1 MDKINEI
8 IKIYDKMYIKQIK
21 KILKVLE
28 EQDNMVNSCKNNLY
42 ASGELLISIMKM
54 IETNHVNVALPCLR
68 NVYEMLLKAII
79 LEDNQDMMESYNKII
94 KDIEKDRMSE
104 VRKYVSKNFNK
115 YFSIIEKDEIFENT
129 LGEGILTYIYKC
141 LCRYSHATKVSE
153 FVYLIEKEDDLKG
166 LFNLY
171 LSLFLVYQI
180 VLLYID
186 AVCTKLNLEKL
197 NNEIFLVSGII
208 FLNTINVLTI
218 LKSKI
223 EDIKDEIT
231 LSYYNKDDSKKIL
244 GEPDDLFK
252 IRIEEEKELS
262 TFFIEGIKTEIES
275 INVQKEIVDNY
286 CKIFFKKYFTQ
297 KQLEKIDKI
306 IKSIKKGERT

>member
-153 FVYLIEKEDDLKG
+153 FVYLIEKENDLKG

-171 LSLFLVYQI
+171 LSLFLIYQI

-223 EDIKDEIT
+223 EDIKE
-231 LSYYNKDDSKKIL
+231 YSKKIL

-286 CKIFFKKYFTQ
+286 CKIFLKKYFTQ

>member
-54 IETNHVNVALPCLR
+54 IETNHVALPCLR

-153 FVYLIEKEDDLKG
+153 FVYLIEKENDLKG

-223 EDIKDEIT
+223 EDIKE
-231 LSYYNKDDSKKIL
+231 YSKKIL

-286 CKIFFKKYFTQ
+286 CKIFLKKYFTQ

>member
-153 FVYLIEKEDDLKG
+153 FVYLIEKENDLKG

-186 AVCTKLNLEKL
+186 AVCTKLSLEKL

-223 EDIKDEIT
+223 EDIKE
-231 LSYYNKDDSKKIL
+231 YSKKIL

-262 TFFIEGIKTEIES
+262 TVFIEGIKTEIES
-275 INVQKEIVDNY
+275 INIQKEIVDNY
-286 CKIFFKKYFTQ
+286 CKIFLKKYFTQ

>member
-153 FVYLIEKEDDLKG
+153 FVYLIEKENDLKG

-223 EDIKDEIT
+223 EDIKE
-231 LSYYNKDDSKKIL
+231 YSKKIL

-286 CKIFFKKYFTQ
+286 CKIFLKKYFTQ

>member
-94 KDIEKDRMSE
+94 KDIETDRMSE

-223 EDIKDEIT
+223 EDIKE
-231 LSYYNKDDSKKIL
+231 YSKKIL

>member
-208 FLNTINVLTI
+208 FFNTINVLTI

-223 EDIKDEIT
+223 EDIKE
-231 LSYYNKDDSKKIL
+231 YSKKIL

-252 IRIEEEKELS
+252 IRIKEEKELS

>member
-153 FVYLIEKEDDLKG
+153 FVYLIEKENDLKG

-223 EDIKDEIT
+223 EDIKE
-231 LSYYNKDDSKKIL
+231 YSKKIL

-252 IRIEEEKELS
+252 IRIEKEKELS

-286 CKIFFKKYFTQ
+286 CKIFLKKYFTQ

-306 IKSIKKGERT
+306 IKSIKKGEKT

>member
-208 FLNTINVLTI
+208 FFNTINVLTI

-223 EDIKDEIT
+223 EDIKE
-231 LSYYNKDDSKKIL
+231 YSKKIL

-262 TFFIEGIKTEIES
+262 TFFIEGIKTEIKS

>member
-153 FVYLIEKEDDLKG
+153 FVYLIEKENDLKG

-223 EDIKDEIT
+223 EDIKE
-231 LSYYNKDDSKKIL
+231 YSKKIL

-286 CKIFFKKYFTQ
+286 CKIF
-297 KQLEKIDKI
+297 LL
-306 IKSIKKGERT
+306 

>member
-21 KILKVLE
+21 KILKALE

-153 FVYLIEKEDDLKG
+153 FVYLIEKENDLKG

-223 EDIKDEIT
+223 EDIKE
-231 LSYYNKDDSKKIL
+231 YSKKIL

-286 CKIFFKKYFTQ
+286 CKIFLKKYFTQ

>member
-153 FVYLIEKEDDLKG
+153 FVYLIEKENDLKG

-223 EDIKDEIT
+223 EDIKE
-231 LSYYNKDDSKKIL
+231 YSKKIL

-252 IRIEEEKELS
+252 IRIEEEEELS

>member
-21 KILKVLE
+21 KILKVLD
-28 EQDNMVNSCKNNLY
+28 EQDDMDDSCKNNLY
-42 ASGELLISIMKM
+42 AAGELLISIMKM
-54 IETNHVNVALPCLR
+54 MEINNVNVALPCLR

-79 LEDNQDMMESYNKII
+79 LEDNQKMKESYNKII
-94 KDIEKDRMSE
+94 KDTEKDRMSE
-104 VRKYVSKNFNK
+104 VRKYVGENFNK

-129 LGEGILTYIYKC
+129 LGEGVLTYIYKC
-141 LCRYSHATKVSE
+141 LCRYSHATKVNE
-153 FVYLIEKEDDLKG
+153 FVYLIEKENNLKE

-171 LSLFLVYQI
+171 LCLFLVYQI
-180 VLLYID
+180 ILVYID
-186 AVCTKLNLEKL
+186 AVCTRLKLEKL

-208 FLNTINVLTI
+208 FLNTINVLAI

-223 EDIKDEIT
+223 GDIKDYSE
-231 LSYYNKDDSKKIL
+231 KIL

-262 TFFIEGIKTEIES
+262 TFFIEDIKTQIES

-286 CKIFFKKYFTQ
+286 CNRVFKKYFTR
-297 KQLEKIDKI
+297 KQLEKIDEV
-306 IKSIKKGERT
+306 IKSIKEGEII

>member
-223 EDIKDEIT
+223 EDIKE
-231 LSYYNKDDSKKIL
+231 YSKKIL

-306 IKSIKKGERT
+306 IQSIKKGERTWI

>member
-153 FVYLIEKEDDLKG
+153 FVYLIEKENDLKG

-223 EDIKDEIT
+223 EDIKE
-231 LSYYNKDDSKKIL
+231 YSKKIL

-286 CKIFFKKYFTQ
+286 CKIFLKKYFTQ

-306 IKSIKKGERT
+306 IKSIKKGEGT

>member
-223 EDIKDEIT
+223 EDIKE
-231 LSYYNKDDSKKIL
+231 YSKKIL

>member
-115 YFSIIEKDEIFENT
+115 YFSIVEKDEIFENT

-223 EDIKDEIT
+223 EDIKE
-231 LSYYNKDDSKKIL
+231 YSKKIL

-275 INVQKEIVDNY
+275 INVQKKIVDNY

>member
-21 KILKVLE
+21 KILKVLDK
-28 EQDNMVNSCKNNLY
+28 QDDMDDSCKNNLY
-42 ASGELLISIMKM
+42 AAGELLISIMKM
-54 IETNHVNVALPCLR
+54 MEINNVNVALPCLR

-79 LEDNQDMMESYNKII
+79 LEDNQKMKESYNKII
-94 KDIEKDRMSE
+94 KDTEKDRMSE
-104 VRKYVSKNFNK
+104 VRKYVGENFNK

-129 LGEGILTYIYKC
+129 LGEGVLTYIYKC
-141 LCRYSHATKVSE
+141 LCRYSHATKVNE
-153 FVYLIEKEDDLKG
+153 FVYLIEKENNLKE

-171 LSLFLVYQI
+171 LCLFLVYQI
-180 VLLYID
+180 ILVYID
-186 AVCTKLNLEKL
+186 AVCTRLKLEKL

-208 FLNTINVLTI
+208 FLNTINVLAI

-223 EDIKDEIT
+223 GDIKDYSE
-231 LSYYNKDDSKKIL
+231 KIL

-262 TFFIEGIKTEIES
+262 TFFIEDIKTQIES

-286 CKIFFKKYFTQ
+286 CNRVFKKYFTR
-297 KQLEKIDKI
+297 KQLEKIDEV
-306 IKSIKKGERT
+306 IKSIKEGEII

>member
-28 EQDNMVNSCKNNLY
+28 EQDNMVNLCKNNLY

-153 FVYLIEKEDDLKG
+153 FVYLIEKNDLKG

-223 EDIKDEIT
+223 EDIKE
-231 LSYYNKDDSKKIL
+231 YSKKIL

-286 CKIFFKKYFTQ
+286 CKIFLKKYFTQ

>member
-21 KILKVLE
+21 KMLKVLDK
-28 EQDNMVNSCKNNLY
+28 QDDMDDSCKNNLC
-42 ASGELLISIMKM
+42 AAGELLISIMKM
-54 IETNHVNVALPCLR
+54 MEINNVNVALPCLR

-79 LEDNQDMMESYNKII
+79 LEDNQKIKESYNKII
-94 KDIEKDRMSE
+94 KDTEKDRMSE
-104 VRKYVSKNFNK
+104 VRKYVGENFNK

-129 LGEGILTYIYKC
+129 LGEGVLTYIYKC
-141 LCRYSHATKVSE
+141 LCRYSHATKVNE
-153 FVYLIEKEDDLKG
+153 FVYLIEKENNLKE

-171 LSLFLVYQI
+171 LCLFLVYQI
-180 VLLYID
+180 ILVYID
-186 AVCTKLNLEKL
+186 AVCTKLKLEKL
-197 NNEIFLVSGII
+197 NNEIFLASGII
-208 FLNTINVLTI
+208 FLNTINVFAI

-223 EDIKDEIT
+223 EDIKDYSE
-231 LSYYNKDDSKKIL
+231 KIL

-262 TFFIEGIKTEIES
+262 NFFIEDIKTQIES

-286 CKIFFKKYFTQ
+286 CNRVLKKYFTR
-297 KQLEKIDKI
+297 KQLEKIDEV
-306 IKSIKKGERT
+306 IKSIKEGERI

>member
-129 LGEGILTYIYKC
+129 LEEGILTYIYKC

-153 FVYLIEKEDDLKG
+153 FVYLIEKENDLKG

-223 EDIKDEIT
+223 EDIKE
-231 LSYYNKDDSKKIL
+231 YSKKIL

-286 CKIFFKKYFTQ
+286 CKMFLKKYFTQ

>member
-21 KILKVLE
+21 KILKVLD

-94 KDIEKDRMSE
+94 KDTEKDRMSE

-129 LGEGILTYIYKC
+129 LGEGVLTYIYKC

-153 FVYLIEKEDDLKG
+153 FVYLIEKENDLKG

-180 VLLYID
+180 VFLYID

-208 FLNTINVLTI
+208 FLNTMNVLTT
-218 LKSKI
+218 LKTKI
-223 EDIKDEIT
+223 EDIKN
-231 LSYYNKDDSKKIL
+231 YSKKIL

-252 IRIEEEKELS
+252 IRIEEEKKLS
-262 TFFIEGIKTEIES
+262 TFFIEDIKTQIED
-275 INVQKEIVDNY
+275 INVPKKIVDNY
-286 CKIFFKKYFTQ
+286 CNKVLRKYFTQ
-297 KQLEKIDKI
+297 KQLEKIDVV
-306 IKSIKKGERT
+306 IKSLKEGERI

>member
-153 FVYLIEKEDDLKG
+153 FVYLIEKENDLKG

-223 EDIKDEIT
+223 EDIKE
-231 LSYYNKDDSKKIL
+231 YSKKIL

-275 INVQKEIVDNY
+275 INVQKEIIDNY
-286 CKIFFKKYFTQ
+286 CKIFLKK
-297 KQLEKIDKI
+297 
-306 IKSIKKGERT
+306 

>member
-153 FVYLIEKEDDLKG
+153 FVYLIEKENDLKG

-223 EDIKDEIT
+223 EDIKE
-231 LSYYNKDDSKKIL
+231 YSKKIL

-286 CKIFFKKYFTQ
+286 CKIFLKKYFTQ

-306 IKSIKKGERT
+306 IKSIKKGERTWI

>member
-1 MDKINEI
+1 M
-8 IKIYDKMYIKQIK
+8 
-21 KILKVLE
+21 
-28 EQDNMVNSCKNNLY
+28 
-42 ASGELLISIMKM
+42 
-54 IETNHVNVALPCLR
+54 
-68 NVYEMLLKAII
+68 
-79 LEDNQDMMESYNKII
+79 
-94 KDIEKDRMSE
+94 
-104 VRKYVSKNFNK
+104 
-115 YFSIIEKDEIFENT
+115 
-129 LGEGILTYIYKC
+129 
-141 LCRYSHATKVSE
+141 
-153 FVYLIEKEDDLKG
+153 
-166 LFNLY
+166 
-171 LSLFLVYQI
+171 
-180 VLLYID
+180 LYID

-223 EDIKDEIT
+223 EDIKE
-231 LSYYNKDDSKKIL
+231 YSKKIL

>member
-68 NVYEMLLKAII
+68 NIYEMLLKAII

-223 EDIKDEIT
+223 EDIKE
-231 LSYYNKDDSKKIL
+231 YSKKIL

>member
-208 FLNTINVLTI
+208 FFNTINVLTI

-223 EDIKDEIT
+223 EDIKE
-231 LSYYNKDDSKKIL
+231 YSKKIL